1 MIKVSI
7 IVPVYNVEKYLK
19 KCLDSLVNQSL
30 KAVEIIVVNDGSTD
44 SSQKII
50 DLYADKYPNIIA
62 LTKKN
67 GGLSD
72 ARNYGL
78 RYASGE
84 YIGFVD
90 SDDYVELNMYELMY
104 HKAKEEDCDIVECD
118 LFHDYADGRDEEYG
132 VEYYDKKM
140 MLMMGRSVVWN
151 KIYRR
156 TWLESTG
163 VRFIKGLIYEDVAF
177 YSMIVPYINRISYV
191 NIPLIHYVQRRNSLN
206 NVSSVKTIQILEI
219 LKRIKNYYMERNL
232 YGEYHKELEFLTSR
246 IILCSSFL
254 RMVKIPDKKERNAAL
269 HESWMVLN
277 QMYPEWK
284 KNKYLKSLRSRNG
297 YFMKMMNGATYRLL
311 SHVLPCIMHVK
322 NRFAR
327 LNA

>member
-50 DLYADKYPNIIA
+50 DLYDDKYPNIIA

-72 ARNYGL
+72 ARNYGM

-104 HKAKEEDCDIVECD
+104 QKAKEDDCDIVECD

-132 VEYYDKKM
+132 IEYYDKKM

-163 VRFIKGLIYEDVAF
+163 VKFLKGLIYEDVAF

-206 NVSSVKTIQILEI
+206 NVSSIKTIQILEI
-219 LKRIKNYYMERNL
+219 LKRIKSYYMERNL
-232 YGEYHKELEFLTSR
+232 YGEYHRELEFLTSR

-254 RMVKIPDKKERNAAL
+254 RMVKIPSRKERNAAL
-269 HESWMVLN
+269 HESWMMLN

-284 KNKYLKSLRSRNG
+284 KNKYLKSLKSRNG
-297 YFMKMMNGATYRLL
+297 YFMKMMNGATYWLL
-311 SHVLPCIMHVK
+311 SHVLPCMMHIK